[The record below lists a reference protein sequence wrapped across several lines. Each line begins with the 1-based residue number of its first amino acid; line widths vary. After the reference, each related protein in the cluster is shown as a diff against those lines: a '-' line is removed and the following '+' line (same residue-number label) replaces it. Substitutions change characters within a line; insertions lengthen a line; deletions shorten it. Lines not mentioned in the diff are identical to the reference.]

1 MHLLDANAFIE
12 AARTYYPFDV
22 APGFWDWLGGEAASG
37 RVGSVEAVKDEI
49 KAPLELLSWA
59 SALPDTFWVADTQES
74 LAATGELAAWA
85 NDDERPYL
93 QAAIEEFMGSADL
106 RLIGQALATGATV
119 VTRERSAP
127 TSQTSI
133 KIPDVCRAFHIPCV
147 SPFDAYRLLGL
158 RLFS

>member
-22 APGFWDWLGGEAASG
+22 APGFWDWLGGLAPSG
-37 RVGSVEAVKDEI
+37 QVGSVDAVKDELR
-49 KAPLELLSWA
+49 APPELVRWA
-59 SALPDTFWVADTQES
+59 AAQPTGFWVVDTQES
-74 LAATGELAAWA
+74 LQATSELAAWA
-85 NDDERPYL
+85 DEDERPYG

-127 TSQTSI
+127 ASQTTI

-147 SPFDAYRLLGL
+147 GPFEAYRSLGL
-158 RLFS
+158 RLIV